1 MDNAT
6 YAIERARARV
16 IRAMREQAAEDGETT
31 QVYDLS
37 VALRR
42 SKAAQTTQLMRRAG
56 MVR

>member
-1 MDNAT
+1 MDNHT

-16 IRAMREQAAEDGETT
+16 IRARRAEAAQEGDTA

-42 SKAAQTTQLMRRAG
+42 SKAAQTTELMRRAG
-56 MVR
+56 MA